1 MERILIKHISGSRAN
16 QIDVF
21 LTQENKEIRLG
32 RDPSAEVKFDPDRD
46 DQVSRMHA
54 RISQDPA
61 DKTLFTVTDLESRN
75 GTFVNKTK
83 ILGKARLYLGDRVQL
98 GAGGPK
104 VEFDVDPRPPGL
116 TRLASPPEVMTPH
129 ATRHEPTRANLVAAT
144 QRIGAQ
150 QAPPQP
156 PAVGRATVERLI
168 AQTKGDTRKHLIN
181 GAAVL
186 VAIVL
191 LVAGLLMYR
200 SKLGQEELQQEMTE
214 TKEELEKKAAA
225 DLKELAQNQPA
236 SAQEI
241 VNSYGS
247 STVFIE
253 ASWKLIHT
261 QTGGQIYHAMECVPI
276 DAKQCKWYPAYVS
289 LNEQNDRLEPL
300 LTVDDGGGR
309 NIPIGGQ
316 HTGSGFVVQESGF
329 ILTNR
334 HVAATWETRG
344 DLSSG
349 EGLVVRISS
358 KGGFEAIGTNSNS
371 LDYVDWVPSKSKL
384 LGGKPLLGK
393 TVEGRHDYLDV
404 TFPKTK
410 LRIPARLVRVS
421 DTADVALIKI
431 DVPTSLKAIPL
442 GIDDAVS
449 TGENI
454 TVLGYPGVS
463 PDVAV
468 QINSYDP
475 LYREAELRIVPDL
488 TVTGG
493 LIGKVIRGQAA
504 PGTAA
509 PDAYFSF
516 MGDVYQLT
524 VNATG
529 AGNSGGPV
537 FNGHSRVI
545 GIFTYGKSGGGA
557 QITFAVPIK
566 HGMDIMTVQ
575 PVIN

>member
-21 LTQENKEIRLG
+21 LIQDNKEIRLG
-32 RDPSAEVKFDPDRD
+32 RDLSAEVKFDPDRD

-75 GTFVNKTK
+75 GTFVNKTR
-83 ILGKARLYLGDRVQL
+83 ILGKARLYPGDRVQL
-98 GAGGPK
+98 GAGGPE
-104 VEFDVDPRPPGL
+104 VEFDLDPRPVGL
-116 TRLASPPEVMTPH
+116 TRLASPPEAMTPR
-129 ATRHEPTRANLVAAT
+129 ATRHQATLVAAT

-150 QAPPQP
+150 GPAQP

-181 GAAVL
+181 GGAVL
-186 VAIVL
+186 VAIVV

-200 SKLGQEELQQEMTE
+200 GKLGEAEMQQRMAE
-214 TKEELEKKAAA
+214 TKEELEKRAAQ
-225 DLKELAQNQPA
+225 DLKELAQNQPT

-241 VNSYGS
+241 VSSYGP

-253 ASWKLIHT
+253 ASWKLIYT
-261 QTGGQIYHAMECVPI
+261 QTGGQIYHAKECVPI
-276 DAKQCKWYPAYVS
+276 DAKRCKWFPAYI
-289 LNEQNDRLEPL
+289 LLDDRIEPL
-300 LTVDDGGGR
+300 LSLDGAGGR
-309 NIPIGGQ
+309 NTAIGGGG
-316 HTGSGFVVQESGF
+316 HTGSGFVVQENGF

-344 DLSSG
+344 DLEPG
-349 EGLVVRISS
+349 AGVAGRFDT
-358 KGGFEAIGTNSNS
+358 KGVFVPEKILEDPAAV
-371 LDYVDWVPSKSKL
+371 VDWVPSKSRL
-384 LGGKPLLGK
+384 LGGKPLKGK

-404 TFPKTK
+404 TFPKSK

-442 GIDDAVS
+442 GMDDPVS

-463 PDVAV
+463 PDVAIK
-468 QINSYDP
+468 INSYDP
-475 LYREAELRIVPDL
+475 LNREAELRIVPDL

-493 LIGKVIRGQAA
+493 LIGKIIRGQAA

-509 PDAYFSF
+509 PDAYYSF

-537 FNGHSRVI
+537 FNGRSRVI

>member
-21 LTQENKEIRLG
+21 LIQENKEIRFG

-75 GTFVNKTK
+75 GTFINKTR
-83 ILGKARLYLGDRVQL
+83 ILGKARLYPGDRVQL
-98 GAGGPK
+98 GVGGPEI
-104 VEFDVDPRPPGL
+104 EFDLDPCPPGL
-116 TRLASPPEVMTPH
+116 TRLASPPEAMTPR
-129 ATRHEPTRANLVAAT
+129 ATRQEPTLVAAT

-186 VAIVL
+186 VTIVV

-200 SKLGQEELQQEMTE
+200 SKLGEEEMQQKMTE

-225 DLKELAQNQPA
+225 DLEELAQDQPA

-241 VNSYGS
+241 VSSYGPA
-247 STVFIE
+247 TVFIE
-253 ASWKLIHT
+253 ASWKLIFT

-276 DAKQCKWYPAYVS
+276 DKKRCKWYPVYVS
-289 LNEQNDRLEPL
+289 LNEQSDRLEPL

-344 DLSSG
+344 DLSPG
-349 EGLVVRISS
+349 EGLVVRISP
-358 KGGFEAIGTNSNS
+358 KGGFEAIGTNPNP

-384 LGGKPLLGK
+384 LGGKPLSGK

-421 DTADVALIKI
+421 DAADVALIKI
-431 DVPTSLKAIPL
+431 DVPTSLKPIPL
-442 GIDDAVS
+442 GLDDPVN

-468 QINSYDP
+468 KINSYDP
-475 LYREAELRIVPDL
+475 LNREAELRIVPDL

-493 LIGKVIRGQAA
+493 LIGKIIRGQAT
-504 PGTAA
+504 PGSSA

-537 FNGHSRVI
+537 LNGRSRVI